1 MYVVW
6 YMCIRAGYGRAGG
19 GGRRAGKSRGGG
31 RVAAELGSRNFGPA
45 QASQCR
51 PLPHLLPPEVLHAG
65 SCIWSLLQARDTC
78 VGSITCRVEKTLG
91 GRRLYILTLGVLAPY
106 RRLGIGSKLMKS
118 VLDLCDQE
126 EDFLDVYLH
135 VQVNN
140 EEALRFYEKF
150 RFEVRETIRNYY
162 RRIDPPDCHLLSKDL
177 AGKKT
182 LQADGRSEVMFSL
195 KGGQPL

>member
-1 MYVVW
+1 MEEPEEEEEGLEKVEEEGVW
-6 YMCIRAGYGRAGG
+6 LQN
-19 GGRRAGKSRGGG
+19 
-31 RVAAELGSRNFGPA
+31 LGVETLGLLKHLNAVLFPIYYHQKYYTQALASGPFSKLA
-45 QASQCR
+45 FY
-51 PLPHLLPPEVLHAG
+51 
-65 SCIWSLLQARDTC
+65 RDTC